1 MKVTAEHK
9 QKMLAILE
17 DHYRATTTALE
28 YSSSFELLVAVI
40 LSAQCTDERVNIITK
55 RLFPR
60 YNTPERMLSLGE
72 EKLAELIRDC
82 GLFRSKAKNLIA
94 TCKILCQ
101 EHQGQVPNT
110 FEELIKLP
118 GVGRKTANVLLSQLF
133 NVPAIAVDT
142 HVFRVANRLQLAV
155 GDTPLKV
162 EQGLMEVIPRE
173 KWGNAHH
180 WLIWH
185 GRKVCK
191 ARQPECG
198 CCPLRDLCPSA
209 IRVDGCRGKGDKH
222 R

>member
-142 HVFRVANRLQLAV
+142 HVFRVSNRLGIAKAKTPEETERQLNAYF
-155 GDTPLKV
+155 PKEAWSKV
-162 EQGLMEVIPRE
+162 
-173 KWGNAHH
+173 HH
-180 WLIWH
+180 LLIFH
-185 GRKVCK
+185 GRYICHSQK
-191 ARQPECG
+191 PECG
-198 CCPLRDLCPSA
+198 VCLLREMC
-209 IRVDGCRGKGDKH
+209 KH
-222 R
+222 YNEINF